1 MSAITFSGLAT
12 GLDTASIVAQLV
24 EIKRQP
30 IYRLQNDQ
38 KTYQAQISALDT
50 LKTKLLALQ
59 TAAQTLDSANEFA
72 SLTASSSDDTILKVT
87 AGTDASAGS
96 YDIVVNSLAT
106 VQKDISQG
114 YDSKETG
121 VGEGTISFT
130 VNGETTELNLTGF
143 NSLESLKNTINNDV
157 AGVNASIIY
166 DGSDT
171 GGYRLVLTSTEAGSD
186 GAYTVDM
193 SGLSGGT
200 SPVMTS
206 SQTAEDASLTVDGI
220 SVTATSNDPTD
231 VISGLTLHLKDA
243 DVGTTV
249 HVEVDMDTEG
259 ISDKVEAMVN
269 AYNDMFTYINTQSG
283 TDGTLRGNPTLNS
296 VASRVENLFVS
307 GLSGGLGDITNFFQV
322 GITRG
327 SDRQLEFNAD
337 DFADALSEDF
347 GGVRDLFIE
356 RDGNLGKMYLLDSS
370 IDDMTDSLDGIF
382 KIATDSLNRK
392 IDYADDTIDRYERS
406 VESYQKTLERKFT
419 AMEAMVSQLQAQGNY
434 LAGLTTMSY

>member
-1 MSAITFSGLAT
+1 MN
-12 GLDTASIVAQLV
+12 Q
-24 EIKRQP
+24 R
-30 IYRLQNDQ
+30 
-38 KTYQAQISALDT
+38 T
-50 LKTKLLALQ
+50 LKWAVLGIGAILACWLLLPQNPVVLGWADSPVPTP
-59 TAAQTLDSANEFA
+59 TATQVTSPEWVNFYGMNSTMDGQPLPIGAVVEAWAGGVRCGSFVVHTVGWYGLLPCYRSYEGSPGANPG
-72 SLTASSSDDTILKVT
+72 DV
-87 AGTDASAGS
+87 
-96 YDIVVNSLAT
+96 
-106 VQKDISQG
+106 
-114 YDSKETG
+114 
-121 VGEGTISFT
+121 ISFT

-370 IDDMTDSLDGIF
+370 IDDMTDSLDGLF